1 VDPALGQPVA
11 GASRLRLVADR
22 LGREADLVWR
32 VGALRPLSLDAMD
45 AR

>member
-1 VDPALGQPVA
+1 VA
-11 GASRLRLVADR
+11 DAGRLRLVADR

-32 VGALRPLSLDAMD
+32 VGALRPRSLHPAD